1 VLNQFLQL
9 WRRLLFYAWRDQFDR
24 ELEEEMRF
32 HLEMKAQENAE
43 AGMEPEEARYAARRQ
58 FGNQT
63 LLQEVSRE
71 MWGLRY
77 LETLA
82 QDLRYGL
89 RMMVKNPGFTAV
101 AALTLA
107 LGIGANTAIFTVVN
121 AILLRALPF
130 REPEQLAQLVR
141 ANQNAPGGFHRLS
154 LAEFYALR
162 QRQTSFSAVATYR
175 IPPEGFTF
183 LSGDRPQQVYGAF
196 VSADFFSLL
205 GVPPLMGRAFQA
217 GEDAA
222 NAEGAVVISYGFWQ
236 RHFGGDRQI
245 LGRTLKLD
253 SNKTL
258 TIIGVMPEGFWFPR
272 GDQSDFWINLQLQ
285 PPNRIGPFFY
295 YGLGRLRPGVTPE
308 QANAELSAIAA
319 RVREQFPGGPE
330 DWTISARP
338 LHDHLVAGAKAGLWL
353 LLGAVALVLFIAC
366 VNVANLMLARAA
378 GRQREVAVRL
388 SLGATRLRLI
398 RQLLTESLLL
408 AGLGAAVGLLL
419 ARWGLSALLAL
430 LPDSLQLLRD
440 ARIEMDA
447 RVFAVTALVTLSSSL
462 LFGLAPALLG
472 SRAELARVM
481 NEAGRSGTDSS
492 SHRRWRGLLVVSE
505 LALSLILLAGA
516 GLLIRSLLK
525 LQSVDPGVQ
534 TRNVLTMF
542 LPAGASYSKDDQII
556 SFYDR
561 LLERV
566 RAIPGVQSAAVSF
579 GLPPNQRV
587 IGQDF
592 RIEGRPNDPR
602 QQDPIAEFLSVG
614 EEYFGTLGIP
624 LQRGRAFDER
634 DRQGATNVTI
644 INQRL
649 ADRFF
654 PNEDPLG
661 KQLRLG
667 GGASRW
673 ILTIV
678 GVAGNVNY
686 RGLDTADEVTIYAP
700 HRQFASS
707 DMSLIVRCAADP
719 TSLATAIRQQVW
731 ELNRELALTRIKTME
746 QLLSE
751 SVAQPRFRT
760 VLLALFAGLALV
772 LAGVGIY
779 GVISY
784 NVAQRTHELGIRM
797 ALGAQARDVLR
808 LVLKQGMAL
817 ALIGVGAGL
826 GGALALTRLLK
837 TLLFGVSATDPLT
850 FAVIA
855 FLLAAVAFL
864 ACWIPAR
871 RATKVDPM
879 TVLRSE

>member
-1 VLNQFLQL
+1 LFDKLSQL
-9 WRRLLFYAWRDQFDR
+9 WRRLLFYVQRNKFDR

-32 HLEMKAQENAE
+32 HLEMKAEENFA
-43 AGMEPEEARYAARRQ
+43 AGISPEEARYAAWRQ

-63 LLQEVSRE
+63 LLREVSRD
-71 MWGLRY
+71 MWSFRS
-77 LETLA
+77 LEALA

-89 RMMVKNPGFTAV
+89 RVMVKNPGFTTVAV
-101 AALTLA
+101 LTLA
-107 LGIGANTAIFTVVN
+107 LGIGANTAIFTVIN
-121 AILLRALPF
+121 AVLLRDLPF
-130 REPEQLAQLVR
+130 REPERLVQFVR
-141 ANQNAPGGFHRLS
+141 TNPNLPVGIQRLS
-154 LAEFYALR
+154 PADFMALR
-162 QRQTSFSAVATYR
+162 QYQTSFSAVATYR

-183 LSGDRPQQVYGAF
+183 LGGERPQQVYGAY

-205 GVPPLMGRAFQA
+205 GVPPLMGRTFQA

-222 NAEGAVVISYGFWQ
+222 NAEGAVVISHRFWQ

-245 LGRTLKLD
+245 LGRALKLD

-272 GDQSDFWINLQLQ
+272 GDQSDFWINLRLQ

-295 YGLGRLRPGVTPE
+295 PGLGRLRPGVTPE

-338 LHDHLVAGAKAGLWL
+338 LHDHLVAGAKTALWIL
-353 LLGAVALVLFIAC
+353 MGAVALVLFIAC

-378 GRQREVAVRL
+378 GRQREMAVRL
-388 SLGATRLRLI
+388 SLGATRPRLI
-398 RQLLTESLLL
+398 RQLLTESMLL
-408 AGLGAAVGLLL
+408 AGLGAAVGLLQ

-447 RVFAVTALVTLSSSL
+447 RVFAVTTLVALGSSL
-462 LFGLAPALLG
+462 LFGLVPALLG

-481 NEAGRSGTDSS
+481 NEAGRSGTESGN
-492 SHRRWRGLLVVSE
+492 HRRWRGLLVVSE
-505 LALSLILLAGA
+505 LALSLMLLVGA

-534 TRNVLTMF
+534 TKNVLTLF

-566 RAIPGVQSAAVSF
+566 RAIPGVQSAAISF

-592 RIEGRPNDPR
+592 RVEGRPNDPR
-602 QQDPIAEFLSVG
+602 QQDPIADFLSVG
-614 EEYFGTLGIP
+614 DEYFETLGIP
-624 LQRGRAFDER
+624 LRQGRAFDER
-634 DRQGATNVTI
+634 DRPGAPNVVI
-644 INQRL
+644 INRRL

-654 PNEDPLG
+654 PNEEPLG

-667 GGASRW
+667 GAASRW

-678 GVAGNVNY
+678 GVAGDVNY
-686 RGLDTADEVTIYAP
+686 RSLDTADEITLYVP
-700 HRQFASS
+700 HRQFAAS
-707 DMSLIVRCAADP
+707 DMSLIVRCSGDP
-719 TSLATAIRQQVW
+719 MALAPAVQQQVW
-731 ELNRELALTRIKTME
+731 ELNRDLAPTRIKTME

-772 LAGVGIY
+772 LAGIGIY

-784 NVAQRTHELGIRM
+784 NVAQRRHELGIRM

-808 LVLKQGMAL
+808 LVVKQGMTL

-837 TLLFGVSATDPLT
+837 TLLFGVSATDPPT

-855 FLLAAVAFL
+855 ILLAAVALL

>member
-1 VLNQFLQL
+1 
-9 WRRLLFYAWRDQFDR
+9 
-24 ELEEEMRF
+24 
-32 HLEMKAQENAE
+32 
-43 AGMEPEEARYAARRQ
+43 
-58 FGNQT
+58 
-63 LLQEVSRE
+63 
-71 MWGLRY
+71 
-77 LETLA
+77 
-82 QDLRYGL
+82 
-89 RMMVKNPGFTAV
+89 
-101 AALTLA
+101 
-107 LGIGANTAIFTVVN
+107 
-121 AILLRALPF
+121 
-130 REPEQLAQLVR
+130 
-141 ANQNAPGGFHRLS
+141 
-154 LAEFYALR
+154 
-162 QRQTSFSAVATYR
+162 
-175 IPPEGFTF
+175 
-183 LSGDRPQQVYGAF
+183 
-196 VSADFFSLL
+196 
-205 GVPPLMGRAFQA
+205 
-217 GEDAA
+217 
-222 NAEGAVVISYGFWQ
+222 
-236 RHFGGDRQI
+236 
-245 LGRTLKLD
+245 
-253 SNKTL
+253 
-258 TIIGVMPEGFWFPR
+258 
-272 GDQSDFWINLQLQ
+272 
-285 PPNRIGPFFY
+285 
-295 YGLGRLRPGVTPE
+295 
-308 QANAELSAIAA
+308 
-319 RVREQFPGGPE
+319 
-330 DWTISARP
+330 
-338 LHDHLVAGAKAGLWL
+338 
-353 LLGAVALVLFIAC
+353 
-366 VNVANLMLARAA
+366 
-378 GRQREVAVRL
+378 
-388 SLGATRLRLI
+388 
-398 RQLLTESLLL
+398 
-408 AGLGAAVGLLL
+408 
-419 ARWGLSALLAL
+419 
-430 LPDSLQLLRD
+430 
-440 ARIEMDA
+440 
-447 RVFAVTALVTLSSSL
+447 
-462 LFGLAPALLG
+462 
-472 SRAELARVM
+472 
-481 NEAGRSGTDSS
+481 
-492 SHRRWRGLLVVSE
+492 
-505 LALSLILLAGA
+505 
-516 GLLIRSLLK
+516 LLK

-592 RIEGRPNDPR
+592 RIEGRQNDPR

-624 LQRGRAFDER
+624 LRRGRAFDER

-686 RGLDTADEVTIYAP
+686 RGLDTADEITIYAP

-719 TSLATAIRQQVW
+719 TSLAAAIRQQVW

-760 VLLALFAGLALV
+760 ALLALFAGLALV

>member
-1 VLNQFLQL
+1 MLDKLSQL
-9 WRRLLFYAWRDQFDR
+9 WRRLLFYVRRDKFDR

-32 HLEMKAQENAE
+32 HLEMKAEENLA
-43 AGMEPEEARYAARRQ
+43 AGKSPDEARLAARRQ

-63 LLQEVSRE
+63 LLREVSRE
-71 MWGLRY
+71 MWGFRS

-89 RMMVKNPGFTAV
+89 RLMVRDPGFTAV

-121 AILLRALPF
+121 AVLLRALPF
-130 REPEQLAQLVR
+130 REPEQLVQLVH
-141 ANQNAPGGFHRLS
+141 ANQNSTGGFHRLS
-154 LAEFYALR
+154 LAEFFALR
-162 QRQTSFSAVATYR
+162 QSQQSFSAVATYR

-183 LSGDRPQQVYGAF
+183 LSGERPQQVYGAY

-205 GVPPLMGRAFQA
+205 GVPPLMGRTFQA

-222 NAEGAVVISYGFWQ
+222 NAEGTVVISHRFWE

-245 LGRTLKLD
+245 LGRALKLD

-272 GDQSDFWINLQLQ
+272 GDQSDFWINLRLQ

-295 YGLGRLRPGVTPE
+295 PGLGRLRPGVTPE

-319 RVREQFPGGPE
+319 RVREQFLGGPE

-338 LHDHLVAGAKAGLWL
+338 LHDHLVAGAKTALWIL
-353 LLGAVALVLFIAC
+353 MGAVALVLLIAC
-366 VNVANLMLARAA
+366 VNVANLILARAA
-378 GRQREVAVRL
+378 GRQREMAVRL
-388 SLGATRLRLI
+388 SLGATRPRLI
-398 RQLLTESLLL
+398 RQLLTESMLL
-408 AGLGAAVGLLL
+408 AGFGAAVGLLL

-447 RVFAVTALVTLSSSL
+447 RVFALTTLVAMGSSL
-462 LFGLAPALLG
+462 LFGLVPALLG

-481 NEAGRSGTDSS
+481 NEAGRSGTESG

-505 LALSLILLAGA
+505 LALSLMLLVGA
-516 GLLIRSLLK
+516 GLLIRSLVK

-534 TRNVLTMF
+534 TKNVLTLF

-566 RAIPGVQSAAVSF
+566 RAIPGVQSAAISF
-579 GLPPNQRV
+579 GAPPNQRV

-592 RIEGRPNDPR
+592 RVEGRPNDPR
-602 QQDPIAEFLSVG
+602 QQDPIADFLSVG
-614 EEYFGTLGIP
+614 DEYFETLGIP
-624 LQRGRAFDER
+624 LRQGRAFDEH
-634 DRQGATNVTI
+634 DRAGAPNVVI
-644 INQRL
+644 INRRL

-667 GGASRW
+667 GAASRW

-678 GVAGNVNY
+678 GVSGNVNY
-686 RGLDTADEVTIYAP
+686 RSLDTADEITLYVP
-700 HRQFASS
+700 HRQFAAS
-707 DMSLIVRCAADP
+707 DMSLIVRCSGDP
-719 TSLATAIRQQVW
+719 MALAPAVQQQVW
-731 ELNRELALTRIKTME
+731 ELNRDMAPTRIKTME

-772 LAGVGIY
+772 LAGIGIY

-808 LVLKQGMAL
+808 LVVKQGMTL

-855 FLLAAVAFL
+855 ILLAVVALL

-871 RATKVDPM
+871 RATKVDPI
-879 TVLRSE
+879 TALRFE